1 MPGGR
6 GAHQDGS
13 ARRGGPEHSGKT
25 ADKKLGFPVP
35 VRAWLR
41 EEKYAAIVREKFESE
56 SAEKFFNT
64 CELVKML
71 DQHMSEKRD
80 NGAYRVRVH
89 VPDSY
94 EEYFVKR

>member
-1 MPGGR
+1 M
-6 GAHQDGS
+6 
-13 ARRGGPEHSGKT
+13 
-25 ADKKLGFPVP
+25 P

-64 CELVKML
+64 RELTRML

-80 NGAYRVRVH
+80 NWRQIWCVFMFLTW
-89 VPDSY
+89 Y